1 MHAFAHS
8 FLKRQWILHERQKE
22 KRKGER
28 KREGED
34 VKKQNKSEKIKDMD
48 ISSNR
53 QTVLISDYQSSTRIG
68 TRLIPFHFCLSI
80 LV

>member
-34 VKKQNKSEKIKDMD
+34 VKKQNKNGKIKDMD

-53 QTVLISDYQSSTRIG
+53 QS
-68 TRLIPFHFCLSI
+68 
-80 LV
+80 